1 MTARKAKRLYGK
13 GNRTS
18 GSAGVLQYSAF
29 VGGLLHELQHHLQF
43 TASAL
48 WSLCERGSAAA

>member
-13 GNRTS
+13 GNRIS
-18 GSAGVLQYSAF
+18 GFADVLQYSAF
-29 VGGLLHELQHHLQF
+29 VGGLLRELQHHLQF

-48 WSLCERGSAAA
+48 WSLCERDCAAA